1 MSALNGGGLLPEDG
15 FLPGFERLDATRE
28 AIARLSDDDI
38 DRRFPAHTGANLKS
52 ANPRLYAVA
61 ARLFFEFGFS
71 QREIAVMC
79 QISRGSVAAIVEAE
93 QGSGRSVTQRRA
105 RLTRIRRLGERAL
118 ANLEG
123 LLADDE
129 AVRKAGPVAMA
140 SIWKTLED
148 AGVALEQ
155 DLDKVLLAEPVR
167 EKNDGLDEAT
177 KYLEV

>member
-1 MSALNGGGLLPEDG
+1 MPAVSGGQILDES

-28 AIARLSDDDI
+28 AIARLSDADI
-38 DRRFPAHTGANLKS
+38 DRRFPAHTGANLKTS
-52 ANPRLYAVA
+52 NPRLYAVA
-61 ARLFFEFGFS
+61 ARLFYEFGFS

-79 QISRGSVAAIVEAE
+79 QIGRDTVAAIVEAE
-93 QGSGRSVTQRRA
+93 QGTGRTIAQRRA

-123 LLADDE
+123 LLADEE

-148 AGVALEQ
+148 AGLALEQ
-155 DLDKVLLAEPVR
+155 DLDKLLLAEQPE
-167 EKNDGLDEAT
+167 EKAEGLDEAA
-177 KYLEV
+177 KYLEA

>member
-1 MSALNGGGLLPEDG
+1 MPAVSGGQILDES

-28 AIARLSDDDI
+28 AIARLSDADI
-38 DRRFPAHTGANLKS
+38 DRRFPVHTGANLKTS
-52 ANPRLYAVA
+52 NPRLYAVA
-61 ARLFFEFGFS
+61 ARLFYEFGFS

-79 QISRGSVAAIVEAE
+79 QISRESVAAIVEAE
-93 QGSGRSVTQRRA
+93 QGTGRSIAQRRA

-123 LLADDE
+123 LLADEE

-155 DLDKVLLAEPVR
+155 HLDKLLLAEQPE
-167 EKNDGLDEAT
+167 EKAEGLDEAA
-177 KYLEV
+177 KYLET

>member
-1 MSALNGGGLLPEDG
+1 MPAVVGGQILDES

-28 AIARLSDDDI
+28 AIAQLSDADI
-38 DRRFPAHTGANLKS
+38 DRRFPVHTGANLKTS
-52 ANPRLYAVA
+52 NPRLYAVA
-61 ARLFFEFGFS
+61 ARLFYEFGFS

-79 QISRGSVAAIVEAE
+79 QISRESVAAIVEAE
-93 QGSGRSVTQRRA
+93 QGTGRTIAQRRA

-123 LLADDE
+123 LLADEE

-155 DLDKVLLAEPVR
+155 DLDKLLLAEQPE
-167 EKNDGLDEAT
+167 EKTEGLDEAA
-177 KYLEV
+177 KYLEA

>member
-1 MSALNGGGLLPEDG
+1 MPAVVGGQILDES
-15 FLPGFERLDATRE
+15 FLPGFERLDASRE
-28 AIARLSDDDI
+28 AIARLSDADI
-38 DRRFPAHTGANLKS
+38 DRRFPVHTGANLKTS
-52 ANPRLYAVA
+52 NPRLYAVA
-61 ARLFFEFGFS
+61 ARLFYEFGFS

-79 QISRGSVAAIVEAE
+79 QISRESVAAIVEAE
-93 QGSGRSVTQRRA
+93 QGTGRSIAQRRA

-123 LLADDE
+123 LLADEE

-155 DLDKVLLAEPVR
+155 DLDKLLLAEQPE
-167 EKNDGLDEAT
+167 EKTEGLDEAA
-177 KYLEV
+177 KYLEA

>member
-1 MSALNGGGLLPEDG
+1 MPAVVGGQILDES

-28 AIARLSDDDI
+28 AIAQLSDADI
-38 DRRFPAHTGANLKS
+38 DRRFPVHTGRNLKAS
-52 ANPRLYAVA
+52 NPRLYAVA
-61 ARLFFEFGFS
+61 ARLFYEFGFS

-79 QISRGSVAAIVEAE
+79 QISRETVAAIVEAE
-93 QGSGRSVTQRRA
+93 QGTGRSIAQRRA

-123 LLADDE
+123 LLADEE

-155 DLDKVLLAEPVR
+155 DLDKLLLAEQPE
-167 EKNDGLDEAT
+167 EKAEGLDEAA
-177 KYLEV
+177 KYLEA

>member
-1 MSALNGGGLLPEDG
+1 MPAVSGGQILDES

-28 AIARLSDDDI
+28 AIARLSDADI
-38 DRRFPAHTGANLKS
+38 DRRFPAHTGANLKTS
-52 ANPRLYAVA
+52 NPRLYAVA
-61 ARLFFEFGFS
+61 ARLFYEFGFS

-79 QISRGSVAAIVEAE
+79 QISRESVAAIVEAE
-93 QGSGRSVTQRRA
+93 QGTGRSIAQRRA

-123 LLADDE
+123 LLADEE

-155 DLDKVLLAEPVR
+155 DLDKLLLAEQPE
-167 EKNDGLDEAT
+167 EKTEGLDEAA
-177 KYLEV
+177 KYLEA

>member
-1 MSALNGGGLLPEDG
+1 MSALNGGEILPDEG

-28 AIARLSDDDI
+28 AIARLTDADI
-38 DRRFPAHTGANLKS
+38 DRRFPAHTGANLKAS
-52 ANPRLYAVA
+52 NPRLYAVA

-118 ANLEG
+118 ANLES
-123 LLADDE
+123 LLADEE

-140 SIWKTLED
+140 TIWKTLEE
-148 AGVALEQ
+148 AGVELDRE
-155 DLDKVLLAEPVR
+155 LDKVLTATPAAVGQT
-167 EKNDGLDEAT
+167 GLDEAT
-177 KYLEV
+177 KFLEA

>member
-1 MSALNGGGLLPEDG
+1 MPAVVGGQILDES

-28 AIARLSDDDI
+28 AIARLSDADI
-38 DRRFPAHTGANLKS
+38 DRRFPVHTGANLKTS
-52 ANPRLYAVA
+52 NPRLYAVA
-61 ARLFFEFGFS
+61 ARLFYEFGFS

-79 QISRGSVAAIVEAE
+79 QISRESVAAIVEAE
-93 QGSGRSVTQRRA
+93 QGTGRSIAQRRA

-123 LLADDE
+123 LLADEE

-155 DLDKVLLAEPVR
+155 DLDKLLLAEQPE
-167 EKNDGLDEAT
+167 EKTEGLDEAA
-177 KYLEV
+177 KYLEA